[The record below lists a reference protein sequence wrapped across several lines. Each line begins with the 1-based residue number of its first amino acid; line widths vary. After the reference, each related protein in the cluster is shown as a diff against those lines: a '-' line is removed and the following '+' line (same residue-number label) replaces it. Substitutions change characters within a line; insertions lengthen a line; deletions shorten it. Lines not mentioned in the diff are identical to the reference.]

1 MEASPNEQ
9 LIKNQESVRSA
20 NERLYSVAAE
30 RVPADR
36 VVPFLCECADGAC
49 RGRVNMKIA
58 EYVEIHGDRDRYA
71 ILRDHAIVDGEGV
84 IERRALFDIVR
95 KARPVDL

>member
-1 MEASPNEQ
+1 
-9 LIKNQESVRSA
+9 
-20 NERLYSVAAE
+20 
-30 RVPADR
+30 
-36 VVPFLCECADGAC
+36 
-49 RGRVNMKIA
+49 MKIA

-95 KARPVDL
+95 KAPLADV

>member
-1 MEASPNEQ
+1 MEASPNEH
-9 LIKNQESVRSA
+9 LIETQASVRSA
-20 NERLYSVAAE
+20 NERFYAVAAE
-30 RVPADR
+30 RVPADQLI
-36 VVPFLCECADGAC
+36 PFLCECADGGC

-71 ILRDHAIVDGEGV
+71 ILRDHAVVDGEGV

-95 KARPVDL
+95 KGPPVGL

>member
-1 MEASPNEQ
+1 MDASSNEHRVE
-9 LIKNQESVRSA
+9 NQESVRSA
-20 NERLYSVAAE
+20 NERFYAVAAE
-30 RVPADR
+30 RVAADR
-36 VVPFLCECADGAC
+36 LIPFLCECADGGC
-49 RGRVNMKIA
+49 RGRVSMKIA

-95 KARPVDL
+95 KAPLADV